1 MRNLIFGILFLLSL
15 FVIIGLAGTNDLQ
28 SEELIMVKQLNNV
41 QQVILEDNFSQQEID
56 SMYLEY
62 NYYYLNSYYEKN
74 YK

>member
-1 MRNLIFGILFLLSL
+1 MKNSIFIVLFLSSL
-15 FVIIGLAGTNDLQ
+15 LVIIGLATTNDLQ
-28 SEELIMVKQLNNV
+28 FEELVTLKQLYNI
-41 QQVILEDNFSQQEID
+41 QQEMIQDNFSQQERD

>member
-15 FVIIGLAGTNDLQ
+15 LVIIGLVGTNDKQ
-28 SEELIMVKQLNNV
+28 FEELIMVKQLNNV

-56 SMYLEY
+56 SMYFEY

>member
-1 MRNLIFGILFLLSL
+1 MKNSIFIVLFLSSL
-15 FVIIGLAGTNDLQ
+15 LVIIGLATTNDLQ
-28 SEELIMVKQLNNV
+28 FEELTTLKQLYNV
-41 QQVILEDNFSQQEID
+41 QQDMLQDNFSQQDID

>member
-1 MRNLIFGILFLLSL
+1 MKNLIFGILFLLSL
-15 FVIIGLAGTNDLQ
+15 FLIIGLAGTNDKQ
-28 SEELIMVKQLNNV
+28 FEELIMVKQLNNV
-41 QQVILEDNFSQQEID
+41 QQLILKDNFSQQDID

>member
-15 FVIIGLAGTNDLQ
+15 FVIIGLAGTNDKQ
-28 SEELIMVKQLNNV
+28 FEELIMVKQLNNV
-41 QQVILEDNFSQQEID
+41 QQQILEDNFSKQEID

>member
-1 MRNLIFGILFLLSL
+1 MKNLIFGILFLLSL
-15 FVIIGLAGTNDLQ
+15 FVIIGLAGTNDRQ
-28 SEELIMVKQLNNV
+28 FEELIMVKQLNNV
-41 QQVILEDNFSQQEID
+41 QQLILEDNFSQQDID

>member
-1 MRNLIFGILFLLSL
+1 MKNLIFGILFLLSL
-15 FVIIGLAGTNDLQ
+15 FLIIGLAGTNDKQ
-28 SEELIMVKQLNNV
+28 FEELIMVKQLNNV
-41 QQVILEDNFSQQEID
+41 QQLILEDNFSQQEID

>member
-1 MRNLIFGILFLLSL
+1 MKNIILYLCFAASLILNWA
-15 FVIIGLAGTNDLQ
+15 VISSIDRLD
-28 SEELIMVKQLNNV
+28 EELIMVKQLNNV
-41 QQVILEDNFSQQEID
+41 QQLILEDNFSQQEID